1 MAKNILVGLSG
12 GPSVAINATLAG
24 VIRGFNETD
33 EFDNIYG
40 CVNGIQG
47 VLNKTIINLA
57 DYSDEHSLKLLEQTP
72 AMALG
77 SCRKKITEEDFPEIE
92 EVFLALEISA
102 FFYIGG
108 NDSMDT
114 VLKLDNYFK
123 SRFININIIGVPK
136 TIDNDLPVTDHTP
149 GYGSA
154 AKYLHHTMEE
164 IIRDSEIYPVKNVV
178 IVEIMGR
185 DSGWLTLAAGL
196 PNFLGGKHPD
206 IIAIPEVVFDKD
218 KFIEKINKLLLTQ
231 DLVVCVVSEGIREKM
246 GGYVGMDTK
255 SGAVDSFGHAYLS
268 GVSKY
273 LEHLVM
279 EQIGCKVRSIE
290 LNVLQRASS
299 IIASKT
305 DINEAVLTGKYAIEF
320 AKNNKTGIMV
330 VLLRKDTNN
339 NGYEYELTSTI
350 VGNVANKRKDVPK
363 YWYDLENQ
371 FVKVQ
376 IVNYLI
382 PLTLGEIDTIRDSI
396 GVPVHLRIDKTNI
409 IEF

>member
-12 GPSVAINATLAG
+12 GPSVAINASLAG
-24 VIRGFNETD
+24 IIRGFNETD

-40 CVNGIQG
+40 CVNGIEG
-47 VLNKTIINLA
+47 VLNRRIIDLSN
-57 DYSDEHSLKLLEQTP
+57 YSDENSLKLLEQTP
-72 AMALG
+72 AMCLG
-77 SCRKKITEEDFPEIE
+77 SCRKKITEDDFPQIE
-92 EVFLALEISA
+92 QVFLSLEINT

-123 SRFININIIGVPK
+123 SKFININVIGVPK

-154 AKYLHHTMEE
+154 CKYLHHTMEE

-185 DSGWLTLAAGL
+185 DSGWLTIAAGL
-196 PNFLGGKHPD
+196 PNFLGGTHPD
-206 IIAIPEVVFDKD
+206 IVAIPEVAFDQE
-218 KFIEKINKLLLTQ
+218 KFIEKINKLLTTQ
-231 DLVVCVVSEGIREKM
+231 DLVVCVVSEGIREKS
-246 GGYVGMDTK
+246 GSYVGMDTK
-255 SGAVDSFGHAYLS
+255 SGAVDNFGHAYLS

-273 LEHLVM
+273 LEHLAADR
-279 EQIGCKVRSIE
+279 IGCKVRSIE

-299 IIASKT
+299 IIASKS
-305 DINEAVLTGKYAIEF
+305 DIDEAVLVGKHAVEL

-330 VLLRKDTNN
+330 VITRNDTT
-339 NGYEYELTSTI
+339 NGYEFQLTSTS

-371 FVKVQ
+371 YVKIQ

-382 PLTLGEIDTIRDSI
+382 PLTHGEMDTIRDNI
-396 GVPVHLRIDKTNI
+396 GLPVHLKIDKTNI

>member
-24 VIRGFNETD
+24 VIRGFNESD

-40 CVNGIQG
+40 CVNGIEG
-47 VLNKTIINLA
+47 VLSKRIVNLA
-57 DYSDEHSLKLLEQTP
+57 DYADEDSLKLLEQTP
-72 AMALG
+72 AMCLG
-77 SCRKKITEEDFPEIE
+77 SCRKKITEEDFPTIE
-92 EVFLALEISA
+92 EVFLALEINS

-114 VLKLDNYFK
+114 VLKLDSYFK

-154 AKYLHHTMEE
+154 CKYLHHTMEE

-185 DSGWLTLAAGL
+185 DSGWLTIAAGL
-196 PNFLGGKHPD
+196 PNFLGGQHPD
-206 IIAIPEVVFDKD
+206 IIAIPEVAFDQT
-218 KFIEKINKLLLTQ
+218 KFIDKINKLLITQ
-231 DLVVCVVSEGIREKM
+231 DLVVCVVSEGIREKS
-246 GGYVGMDTK
+246 GSYVGMDTK
-255 SGAVDSFGHAYLS
+255 SGAIDSFGHAYLS

-273 LEHLVM
+273 LEHLVAK
-279 EQIGCKVRSIE
+279 EVGCKVRSIE

-299 IIASKT
+299 IMASKT
-305 DINEAVLTGKYAIEF
+305 DINEAVLIGKHAITL
-320 AKNNKTGIMV
+320 AGINKTGIMV
-330 VLLRKDTNN
+330 VITRNDNSKV
-339 NGYEYELTSTI
+339 YEYELSATS

-371 FVKVQ
+371 YVKIQ

-382 PLTLGEIDTIRDSI
+382 PLTLGELDTIRDKI
-396 GVPVHLRIDKTNI
+396 GVPVHLKIDKTNI